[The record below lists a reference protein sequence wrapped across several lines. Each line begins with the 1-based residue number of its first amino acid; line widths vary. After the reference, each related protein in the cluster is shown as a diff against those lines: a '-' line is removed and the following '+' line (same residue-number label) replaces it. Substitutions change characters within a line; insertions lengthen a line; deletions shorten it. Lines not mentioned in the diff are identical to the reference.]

1 MEDFVMNNNSDAAVA
16 ALLTGFGAVFYIFM
30 LLIGIVAAIILVVS
44 LFKMFI
50 KAGEPGW
57 AAIVPIYNIWVLCK
71 IAFNNNVLWF
81 ILFLIPATSG
91 IAGLVSYFA
100 LAKAYGKGAGFGVLM
115 IFFPYIAFPIL
126 GFSSAEY
133 TGDKI

>member
-71 IAFNNNVLWF
+71 IAFNNNVLW
-81 ILFLIPATSG
+81 LL
-91 IAGLVSYFA
+91 
-100 LAKAYGKGAGFGVLM
+100 
-115 IFFPYIAFPIL
+115 
-126 GFSSAEY
+126 
-133 TGDKI
+133 

>member
-81 ILFLIPATSG
+81 ILALI
-91 IAGLVSYFA
+91 GLTAPVAVIVMYLGMGKSF
-100 LAKAYGKGAGFGVLM
+100 GKGIGYGVFCFLLPIVALPMLAFG
-115 IFFPYIAFPIL
+115 
-126 GFSSAEY
+126 SAEY
-133 TGDKI
+133 TGDKM